1 MGSKQAKILCAETDQ
16 KVLAAQVKML
26 EKAGYTVVPALGRA
40 AIEAA
45 VARSG
50 FDLVVLG
57 HTLNKDDR
65 HHLPYMAKKADPDTR
80 VLVLHASGKHP
91 KVDIALDSRIGEAAV
106 LQAVAQL
113 TARDSRRVAPV
124 AAAVAPA
131 FA

>member
-1 MGSKQAKILCAETDQ
+1 MGFKQAKILCAETDQ